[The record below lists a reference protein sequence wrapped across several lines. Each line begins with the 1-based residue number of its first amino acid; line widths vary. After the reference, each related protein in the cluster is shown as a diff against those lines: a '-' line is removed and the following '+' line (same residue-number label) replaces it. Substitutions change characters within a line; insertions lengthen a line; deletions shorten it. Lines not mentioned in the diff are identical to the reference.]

1 MVRSPSVVISSPRRW
16 FPGPRRLAAWIV
28 GVLLA
33 AGVVVAVA
41 DAWRVSQRFPI
52 ARFRQPSR
60 LYGRL
65 LELTPGASCR
75 LADLAGQ
82 LARQG
87 YEREPGDAASAT
99 GPRAAAGEGAAA
111 AGEAAIGSRAAAGEA
126 APRPGTYR
134 LRGETLSVGLR
145 RFPTPAGWDGGRP
158 LVVEVRS
165 GRVARLTIAG
175 LPVART
181 AIEPPLLA
189 SFYGPAVEERWPV
202 RLDEL
207 PPHVVQAVL
216 AAEDEG
222 FFHHSG
228 LSARGIARAAW
239 VDLRSRE
246 LRQGGSTITQQL
258 VRTLYLSRRRS
269 LLRKT
274 REALLAEVVELR
286 HDKRSILEAYLN
298 STGWGHSGPANL
310 VGLGAAARAW
320 FGKPPQELDLA
331 QAAALAAMIRA
342 PAQYSPVAHPAALL
356 ERRNRVLARLGD
368 LGWVDR
374 GQVSRARAETLGA
387 LHRPL
392 EPRPCA
398 PWFADLA
405 AQEARQRFGVE
416 DLAGG
421 GYQLFATLDAG
432 EQQRAEA
439 ALEAELAALSG
450 HAAGAGGP
458 AEAPAARQEQ
468 RERRQLEAAL
478 VSVDPRDGGILA
490 YVGGRDRRRS
500 HFDRLAQARRPLG
513 SAFKPVVYAA
523 AFDSGVATPAT
534 LLEDSPVLVNTGGAL
549 WQPQNYDRAFRGWV
563 TAAGAL
569 EQSLNVPTVRLAL
582 AVGLHRI
589 ADLAEAM
596 GLGGPPAAVPALA
609 LGAVEASPLAVA
621 RMYSTLATL
630 GLRPTLHGLDT
641 VCDRNGIVLA
651 GEELPPPRRVLPAP
665 TAYLVTSL
673 LQGAL
678 DHGTG
683 SAVRRQGL
691 ADPLAGKT
699 GTTSDRRDS
708 WFAGYSPDRVTVV
721 WVGYD
726 DDAGTRF
733 SGATAA
739 MPLWSRFMLSVRPAG
754 GFPAFATPPGLI
766 ALDAAEPGTAVTTA
780 PLAIPASF
788 RESTLEAPEGGTAW
802 YEPPADPAANGDR
815 RGVILI
821 RRHGGP

>member
-87 YEREPGDAASAT
+87 YEREPGDAASAI

-239 VDLRSRE
+239 VDLRSRG

-310 VGLGAAARAW
+310 VGMGAAARAW

-342 PAQYSPVAHPAALL
+342 PAQ
-356 ERRNRVLARLGD
+356 
-368 LGWVDR
+368 
-374 GQVSRARAETLGA
+374 
-387 LHRPL
+387 
-392 EPRPCA
+392 
-398 PWFADLA
+398 
-405 AQEARQRFGVE
+405 
-416 DLAGG
+416 
-421 GYQLFATLDAG
+421 
-432 EQQRAEA
+432 
-439 ALEAELAALSG
+439 
-450 HAAGAGGP
+450 
-458 AEAPAARQEQ
+458 
-468 RERRQLEAAL
+468 
-478 VSVDPRDGGILA
+478 
-490 YVGGRDRRRS
+490 
-500 HFDRLAQARRPLG
+500 
-513 SAFKPVVYAA
+513 
-523 AFDSGVATPAT
+523 
-534 LLEDSPVLVNTGGAL
+534 
-549 WQPQNYDRAFRGWV
+549 
-563 TAAGAL
+563 
-569 EQSLNVPTVRLAL
+569 
-582 AVGLHRI
+582 
-589 ADLAEAM
+589 
-596 GLGGPPAAVPALA
+596 
-609 LGAVEASPLAVA
+609 
-621 RMYSTLATL
+621 
-630 GLRPTLHGLDT
+630 
-641 VCDRNGIVLA
+641 
-651 GEELPPPRRVLPAP
+651 
-665 TAYLVTSL
+665 
-673 LQGAL
+673 
-678 DHGTG
+678 
-683 SAVRRQGL
+683 
-691 ADPLAGKT
+691 
-699 GTTSDRRDS
+699 
-708 WFAGYSPDRVTVV
+708 
-721 WVGYD
+721 
-726 DDAGTRF
+726 
-733 SGATAA
+733 
-739 MPLWSRFMLSVRPAG
+739 
-754 GFPAFATPPGLI
+754 
-766 ALDAAEPGTAVTTA
+766 
-780 PLAIPASF
+780 
-788 RESTLEAPEGGTAW
+788 
-802 YEPPADPAANGDR
+802 
-815 RGVILI
+815 
-821 RRHGGP
+821 